1 MTENNVSDYITYREV
16 TKKLMTIIG
25 LWPYENSSFFYRL
38 VPYIQIS
45 LNLGMALAIFGFV
58 LDHFPNIGLVTRGL
72 SIMTSFITVVCLVI
86 NQKELVELHTN
97 LDPYFDK
104 LLTNSKLTKIVLKKV
119 KAYRFLS
126 WTLTFCVFTCLAAY
140 IIGPLV
146 YITNCYFNKITITKY
161 PLVYPSG
168 YPWKIPSNGF
178 VYKIHF
184 IFETLATS
192 ALFFVTCSVDSLFT
206 LYVFQMVAQLR
217 EMSYCITHIENEDD
231 RQEVV
236 CKCVN
241 QYEKLMRSKYILEKI
256 YGPTILWIMGTNAIV
271 LCALL
276 FQVSQ
281 MKSISIIRGMLIGA
295 YVGIKV
301 TQTFM
306 YAYGGS
312 KITEESEYYRNAVYA
327 ANWYGN
333 KKLMAYVI
341 ITLSQKPLIL
351 TACNFAYVS
360 VDIFVKAI
368 DYLKINKLTNKFFSQ
383 VLNTTISY
391 FFLLQT
397 LDE

>member
-1 MTENNVSDYITYREV
+1 MTDNNVSDYITYRKV
-16 TKKLMTIIG
+16 TKNLMTIIG
-25 LWPYENSSFFYRL
+25 LWPYENPSFFYQL
-38 VPYIQIS
+38 VPYIQILLS
-45 LNLGMALAIFGFV
+45 LGMGLGIFGFV
-58 LDHFPNIGLVTRGL
+58 LDHFSNIGLVTRGL
-72 SIMTSFITVVCLVI
+72 SVMTSFITIILKVVCLVM

-119 KAYRFLS
+119 KVYKFLS
-126 WTLTFCVFTCLAAY
+126 WSLAFCVFTCLAAY

-161 PLVYPSG
+161 PLIYPSG
-168 YPWKIPSNGF
+168 YPWKITSNGF

-192 ALFFVTCSVDSLFT
+192 ALFFVTCSIDSLFT

-231 RQEVV
+231 SQEVV

-241 QYEKLMRSKYILEKI
+241 QYEKIIRSKYILEKI
-256 YGPTILWIMGTNAIV
+256 YGPTILWIMASNAVV
-271 LCALL
+271 LCTLL

-281 MKSISIIRGMLIGA
+281 MKSISIIRGMLIVT

-301 TQTFM
+301 IQTFM
-306 YAYGGS
+306 YAWAGS
-312 KITEESEYYRNAVYA
+312 NLTEESEVYRRAVYA

-333 KKLMAYVI
+333 KNIMAHVI
-341 ITLSQKPLIL
+341 ITLSQKPLTL
-351 TACNFAYVS
+351 NACSFAHVS
-360 VDIFVKAI
+360 VDIFVK
-368 DYLKINKLTNKFFSQ
+368 
-383 VLNTTISY
+383 VLNTTVSY